1 MNNPKQNHYS
11 APEVK
16 VLFIRTDQLCTGS
29 NQTVNETANHEDY
42 ESIDLFE

>member
-1 MNNPKQNHYS
+1 MNNPQLKHYS
-11 APEVK
+11 TPEVK

-29 NQTVNETANHEDY
+29 QTTAATREDY

>member
-1 MNNPKQNHYS
+1 MNNPTQKHYN

-29 NQTVNETANHEDY
+29 QTETATRENYDSLH
-42 ESIDLFE
+42 LFE

>member
-1 MNNPKQNHYS
+1 MNNQTIKHYS

-29 NQTVNETANHEDY
+29 QTATREDY
-42 ESIDLFE
+42 DSLDLFE